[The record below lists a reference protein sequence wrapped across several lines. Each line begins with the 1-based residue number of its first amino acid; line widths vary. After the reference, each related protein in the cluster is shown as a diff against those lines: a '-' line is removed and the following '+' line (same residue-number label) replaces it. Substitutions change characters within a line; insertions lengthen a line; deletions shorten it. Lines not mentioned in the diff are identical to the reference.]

1 MQIVSNEKP
10 IGFEEAISIDR
21 VKILCYRNR
30 ICRYCNTAFDI
41 EKKGIYYWCG
51 CEKDGEHKEC

>member
-30 ICRYCNTAFDI
+30 ICRYCNKAFDI

-51 CEKDGEHKEC
+51 CEKDGEH